1 MDDLK
6 KLQAKAVGC
15 REAIKG
21 VREVKGRGKDGGRSC
36 GKKGREERAEEGSD
50 LFPVRCGS

>member
-36 GKKGREERAEEGSD
+36 GQKGREERAEEGSD
-50 LFPVRCGS
+50 LFPVRRGS